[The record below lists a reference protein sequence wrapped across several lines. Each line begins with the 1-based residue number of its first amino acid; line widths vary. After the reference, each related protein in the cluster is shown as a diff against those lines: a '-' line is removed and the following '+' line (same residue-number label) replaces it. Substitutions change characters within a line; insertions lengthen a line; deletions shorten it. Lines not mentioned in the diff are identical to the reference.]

1 METLGILAGGGD
13 LPLAIAESAQE
24 AGRPVFLLG
33 LKGSAGPEIER
44 FPHGWIAMGETGRAF
59 KLLHAHDCRDVLL
72 AGRVARPKFSEVR
85 LDAKSVMALPKI
97 LNAARK
103 GDDALL
109 RAVVAMF
116 ESDGFRIVSVA
127 EAAPGLLAKE
137 GALGKIRPTPM
148 QERDIAQA
156 AQVVRRLGALDIGQ
170 AAVVCEGL
178 VLAVEAAEGT
188 DAMIARV
195 GQLPDN
201 LRGVPGKPNGVLLKA
216 LKPTQDGKTDLPVI
230 GVDTVRRSAEVG
242 LAGIAVEAHRSLIIN
257 RRVVA
262 EAADIAG
269 LFVVGVP
276 PIANPE

>member
-1 METLGILAGGGD
+1 MRSGRSAQRANAGLLPTTTKADRMETLGIFAGGGD

-44 FPHGWIAMGETGRAF
+44 FPHDCIAMGETGRAF
-59 KLLHAHDCRDVLL
+59 KLLHTPNCGDLLL
-72 AGRVARPKFSEVR
+72 ACRVARPKFSEIK

-116 ESDGFRIVSVA
+116 EADGFRMVGVA
-127 EAAPGLLAKE
+127 DAAPGLLAKE
-137 GALGKIRPTPM
+137 GVLGKVRPSALHET
-148 QERDIAQA
+148 DIALA
-156 AQVVRRLGALDIGQ
+156 AEAVRRLGALDIGQ

-195 GQLPDN
+195 GSLPEAIRGTSAKR
-201 LRGVPGKPNGVLLKA
+201 RGVLVKA
-216 LKPTQDGKTDLPVI
+216 LKPAQDRK
-230 GVDTVRRSAEVG
+230 
-242 LAGIAVEAHRSLIIN
+242 
-257 RRVVA
+257 
-262 EAADIAG
+262 
-269 LFVVGVP
+269 
-276 PIANPE
+276 